1 MAGAINETSPSWYN
15 FSDVVTMASTSLES
29 SAETQP
35 ENYQNMS
42 TMGSTSLEV
51 LSTIIATASNEICKT
66 KGKGNDTYIKCQE
79 NEFLDMFVD
88 RVLKQLLNCFG
99 FFINSIAIWI
109 LVTNKKMQNIFLH
122 LLACSL
128 VADNGFLFMELLT
141 TLFYEFRYMS
151 LVGVAAYVSIPF
163 KEIFY
168 TANLLITMSM
178 AYERYCTIDVSGK
191 GYRTKMTIPSFR
203 HKRLKRYI
211 IIFVIFSLFF
221 NFPEFFTHYVDNA
234 SKWPMGRTKIWAS
247 SVYRNWVQV
256 KWLGLLSV
264 TFVILLTLNLKIF
277 NHVAETL
284 EKVRDHKMSMDKDL
298 NRTVKMDK
306 TAMRPTSKSKFL
318 DRLKRNE
325 KVTFALFGIVALYF
339 FCNTFFVI
347 EEVMKAAL
355 KKNKPEYRVNF
366 DIISRL
372 MRVINAVSNVLI
384 YCVADVKFRRLL
396 RFYLKRMFYPLFCKL
411 IPVLEP
417 IRVDDSETSGTSR
430 PHVINSRS
438 TMGPN
443 TPMSLRKYQSNKF
456 DFKASKSS
464 LKLDSPTPK

>member
-1 MAGAINETSPSWYN
+1 MNDSSPSGN
-15 FSDVVTMASTSLES
+15 FNNSVAMTILPMELTT
-29 SAETQP
+29 ETRQDDS
-35 ENYQNMS
+35 NDM
-42 TMGSTSLEV
+42 TIIGSTSFEV
-51 LSTIIATASNEICKT
+51 FSTITAMASNGICKNKT
-66 KGKGNDTYIKCQE
+66 KGNDTYIECKD
-79 NEFLDMFVD
+79 NEYLELLVD
-88 RVLKQLLNCFG
+88 RVLKQLLSCFG

-141 TLFYEFRYMS
+141 TLFYEFKYMS
-151 LVGVAAYVSIPF
+151 LVGIAAYVSIPF

-234 SKWPMGRTKIWAS
+234 SKWPMGRTKIWES

-298 NRTVKMDK
+298 NRTVKMDD
-306 TAMRPTSKSKFL
+306 TAKRPDSKSKFL

-339 FCNTFFVI
+339 FCNTFYVI

-417 IRVDDSETSGTSR
+417 IRIDDSETSMTSR
-430 PHVINSRS
+430 THVVNSR
-438 TMGPN
+438 TTLGPN

-456 DFKASKSS
+456 DIEASKSS
-464 LKLDSPTPK
+464 LKVDSSTPK